1 MLPGWFPDGRLVYL
15 TQQRNRRRQ
24 IRIVMSLDL
33 DTATPGQVSPVEVS
47 VWGYAISADG
57 NTVAF
62 TVQDPGGRSVRKLFL
77 MQLSGANAGVPVE
90 VLAVPPLAQFFFPS
104 FKR

>member
-1 MLPGWFPDGRLVYL
+1 
-15 TQQRNRRRQ
+15 
-24 IRIVMSLDL
+24 MSLDL
-33 DTATPGQVSPVEVS
+33 DTGTPGQITPVEVS

-62 TVQDPGGRSVRKLFL
+62 TVQARGRRAVRRLFL
-77 MQLSGANAGVPVE
+77 MQLSGANSGVPIE
-90 VLAVPPLAQFFFPS
+90 VLAVPPVAQFFFPT

>member
-1 MLPGWFPDGRLVYL
+1 MEPRSVLSVDD
-15 TQQRNRRRQ
+15 
-24 IRIVMSLDL
+24 IDL
-33 DTATPGQVSPVEVS
+33 SAVEFW
-47 VWGYAISADG
+47 VWGHALSAVG

-62 TVQDPGGRSVRKLFL
+62 AFQDPGGRSVRKLFL